1 MTSHHRT
8 SCDAL
13 NRTKPHHAPDTTLH
27 QGRKYSLALKII
39 SVTSLQFFLV
49 ILSTEITE
57 LSQYRMSH
65 YRMSTQHPRGICL
78 LINNVPNMV
87 SEEKQLAD
95 LFKYLFF
102 DVQVRRNLQM
112 LQIYEVAQEF
122 ARKDHSEFDS
132 FVVIIM
138 SVCGQDN
145 EISGVDRKKASLE
158 NVMSEFTATNCS
170 SLQGKPKLFFVQR
183 FTMTPSKVGDSS
195 TQAHWCCTDKDV
207 RPVSPCAFLGGHGC
221 PEEADFLLTC
231 VTSPV
236 DRAKRVAKSL
246 YLQVRMCIKE
256 AN

>member
-87 SEEKQLAD
+87 SEEKHAQPLTD
-95 LFKYLFF
+95 LFKHLLF

-138 SVCGQDN
+138 SVCGQGN
-145 EISGVDRKKASLE
+145 EISGVDGRKASLE
-158 NVMSEFTATNCS
+158 NVMSEFHCN
-170 SLQGKPKLFFVQR
+170 
-183 FTMTPSKVGDSS
+183 
-195 TQAHWCCTDKDV
+195 
-207 RPVSPCAFLGGHGC
+207 
-221 PEEADFLLTC
+221 
-231 VTSPV
+231 
-236 DRAKRVAKSL
+236 
-246 YLQVRMCIKE
+246 
-256 AN
+256 